1 MKKYEVTY
9 HLTNGEIKKVIYKN
23 INVSKQE
30 FLMQMC
36 RGNNNAFTFFADEVI
51 RKIEKVKKDYRY
63 TAPEITYMGW

>member
-36 RGNNNAFTFFADEVI
+36 RGNNNAFTFFADES
-51 RKIEKVKKDYRY
+51 IENYVLGRIINGIKSIFY
-63 TAPEITYMGW
+63 T

>member
-1 MKKYEVTY
+1 MKKYELTY

-36 RGNNNAFTFFADEVI
+36 RGNNAFTFFADES
-51 RKIEKVKKDYRY
+51 IENVVNINYVCFFEVKEVK
-63 TAPEITYMGW
+63 

>member
-1 MKKYEVTY
+1 MKQYEITY

-36 RGNNNAFTFFADEVI
+36 SGNNNFTFFSDES
-51 RKIEKVKKDYRY
+51 IENIVNINYVCFFEIKEVK
-63 TAPEITYMGW
+63 

>member
-36 RGNNNAFTFFADEVI
+36 RGNNNVFTFFADES
-51 RKIEKVKKDYRY
+51 IENVVNINYVCFFEVKEVK
-63 TAPEITYMGW
+63 